1 MEPQWTKNI
10 SNQTLCNF
18 FYAFFVVYSILAVIS
33 IIGFIGLFTAVKM
46 PPGVLI
52 AQVLQGLIL
61 VSLTS
66 TMALFH
72 YLICDRA
79 LKPTQ

>member
-1 MEPQWTKNI
+1 
-10 SNQTLCNF
+10 
-18 FYAFFVVYSILAVIS
+18 
-33 IIGFIGLFTAVKM
+33 M